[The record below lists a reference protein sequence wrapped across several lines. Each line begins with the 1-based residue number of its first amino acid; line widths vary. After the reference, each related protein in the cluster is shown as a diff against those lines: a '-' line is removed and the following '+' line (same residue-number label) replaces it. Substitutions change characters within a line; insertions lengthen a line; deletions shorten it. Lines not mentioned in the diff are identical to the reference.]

1 MNRIKIRKHQALN
14 KIKITSM
21 KYITYDMD
29 LLVFV
34 NLVVL
39 KHQLL
44 IKYIT

>member
-34 NLVVL
+34 MVL